1 MRASTVLSAVA
12 SLTLV
17 TGAAIGVRPVERP
30 PVPRTATA
38 AHRASPEHRAEVGR
52 IRAHFDS
59 VLAELDARDV
69 GTLDAGRRAR
79 RAALVATLRAYR
91 DRGDFPHN
99 HDFGRTPT
107 PYFVDPETG
116 VRCAVAHL
124 LEASGRGDVVRRVA
138 ARDNNVWVPQLAG
151 DSAFTGWLDE
161 SGLTL
166 AEAARIQVPYVEEP
180 PPPASPSRGGSLSA
194 ASAASIG
201 GALAA
206 SYLNLRANAQGG
218 SRLGTALGL
227 AAGATAIGL
236 GSAGLAERRVS
247 PTLGAANVA
256 VGAASAWLATRGL
269 MRHRRLAAAERAA
282 TPRREAEEA
291 PRATVSPMLPVGGE
305 GAGVAV
311 SVRF

>member
-17 TGAAIGVRPVERP
+17 TGAAIGVRPVDRA
-30 PVPRTATA
+30 PVPPTATA

-69 GTLDAGRRAR
+69 GTLDAGRRSR

-91 DRGDFPHN
+91 DRGVFPHN

-138 ARDNNVWVPQLAG
+138 ERDNNVWVPQLAG

-180 PPPASPSRGGSLSA
+180 PPASPSRGGSLSA
-194 ASAASIG
+194 ASAASLG
-201 GALAA
+201 GH
-206 SYLNLRANAQGG
+206 
-218 SRLGTALGL
+218 RLGTALGL

-236 GSAGLAERRVS
+236 GSAGLAEGRVS
-247 PTLGAANVA
+247 PALGAANVA

-269 MRHRRLAAAERAA
+269 LRHRRLAAE
-282 TPRREAEEA
+282 RREATQRRTVDEA
-291 PRATVSPMLPVGGE
+291 PRTTVSPMLPVGGE

>member
-17 TGAAIGVRPVERP
+17 TGAAIGVRPVDRA
-30 PVPRTATA
+30 PVPPTATA

-69 GTLDAGRRAR
+69 GTLDAGRRSR

-91 DRGDFPHN
+91 DRGVFPHN

-138 ARDNNVWVPQLAG
+138 ERDNNVWVPQLAG

-180 PPPASPSRGGSLSA
+180 PPASPSRGGSLSA
-194 ASAASIG
+194 ASAASLG

-206 SYLNLRANAQGG
+206 SYLNLRANAPGG
-218 SRLGTALGL
+218 RRLGTALGL

-236 GSAGLAERRVS
+236 GSAGLAEGRVS
-247 PTLGAANVA
+247 PALGAANVA

-269 MRHRRLAAAERAA
+269 LRHRRLAAE
-282 TPRREAEEA
+282 RREATQRRTVDEA